1 MVYLTG
7 GQQLKVFIKGLGDG
21 TRWTLSMQM
30 TQNQE
35 EELTN
40 QETLV
45 TQQVGETNQQGSY
58 EVQQQEMQVL

>member
-1 MVYLTG
+1 
-7 GQQLKVFIKGLGDG
+7 
-21 TRWTLSMQM
+21 MQM

-35 EELTN
+35 EGLRD

-45 TQQVGETNQQGSY
+45 TQQAGETNQQGSY